1 MPCDAPVTTATFRS
15 TLMTDSFGP
24 HNFHTV
30 GFGITGDRDATRL
43 MGNQLDEG
51 VADTLVPAVSASLL
65 QRRQLAAQRA
75 NLLESRGRELR
86 EFPFRRPSSQRKPA
100 PGDDDG
106 IAMPFDSCI
115 GSSRIACAQSTHSS
129 QWADVVEQSS

>member
-15 TLMTDSFGP
+15 TLMTDSFVP
-24 HNFHTV
+24 HNFHAV

-43 MGNQLDEG
+43 MANQLDEG

-75 NLLESRGRELR
+75 NLLESRGREVR
-86 EFPFRRPSSQRKPA
+86 EFPACSGDLHPSENLHLATMTVLPCHSIVALVPPGSPVPNRPIQAS
-100 PGDDDG
+100 GL
-106 IAMPFDSCI
+106 
-115 GSSRIACAQSTHSS
+115 T
-129 QWADVVEQSS
+129 W